1 MEMKMVKIAVIGCG
15 SIANSAH
22 IPAYKKHPGAELTWF
37 CDILP
42 ERAEKAAAACGGQFT
57 TDYKELLGR
66 DDIDAVSICTPNH
79 VHAPIAMDFL
89 RAGKDVLCEK
99 PAARTYSEALE
110 MQKVQMET
118 NRILAIGVCNRF
130 NTSVVKIKELIEA
143 GKLGEVFHVSISFR
157 SHRSIPGLGG
167 AFTTKAIAGGGALI
181 DWGVHFI
188 DLVMFCCG
196 DPKPLT
202 VSGEAFSRLGRNIE
216 GYAYKNM
223 WAGPP
228 IPNGT
233 YDVEDSVTA
242 LVRTEGP
249 VLTVHGAW
257 AQNIGEEAMY
267 IDFMGDIAG
276 IRLQYGGG
284 FTLYTSEG
292 GDLLTVT
299 PDYTMDNHYEK
310 EIDSFLQSIHTREK
324 SIAGIGRALLTSRI
338 MQAVYDSSATHRE
351 IVL

>member
-1 MEMKMVKIAVIGCG
+1 MERVKIAVIGCG

-22 IPAYKKHPGAELTWF
+22 IPAYRKNPGADLTWF

-42 ERAEKAAAACGGQFT
+42 ERAEKAAAEYGGHFT
-57 TDYKELLGR
+57 TDYKELLHR
-66 DDIDAVSICTPNH
+66 EDIDAVSICTPNN

-99 PAARTYSEALE
+99 PAARTYAEALE
-110 MQKVQMET
+110 MQQVQRET
-118 NRILAIGVCNRF
+118 GRLLTIGVCNRF

-143 GKLGEVFHVSISFR
+143 GELGEIFHVYISFR
-157 SHRSIPGLGG
+157 AHRSIPGLGG

-202 VSGEAFSRLGRNIE
+202 VSGEAFSRLGRDIE

-228 IPNGT
+228 IPTGI

-257 AQNIGEEAMY
+257 AQNIAEEAMY
-267 IDFMGDIAG
+267 IDFMGDRAG

-284 FTLYTSEG
+284 FQLYTSHG
-292 GDLLTVT
+292 KDLLTVS
-299 PDYTMDNHYEK
+299 PDYSMDNHYER
-310 EIDSFLQSIHTREK
+310 EIGSFLDSIHTREK
-324 SIAGIGRALLTSRI
+324 TAADIDNALLTSRI
-338 MQAVYDSSATHRE
+338 LQAIYDSSTSHRE